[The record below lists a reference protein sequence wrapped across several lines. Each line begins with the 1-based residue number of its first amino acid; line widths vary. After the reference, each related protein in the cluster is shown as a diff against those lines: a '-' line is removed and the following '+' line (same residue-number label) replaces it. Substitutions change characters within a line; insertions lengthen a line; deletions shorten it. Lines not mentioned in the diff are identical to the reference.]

1 MQAFHH
7 PHFMDPRSPVQ
18 SLMEQALIGWFQK
31 MRPDEQAE
39 TLRRL
44 TKVHIRFF

>member
-18 SLMEQALIGWFQK
+18 GLMEQALGAWFQQ
-31 MRPDEQAE
+31 MRQDEQYE

-44 TKVHIRFF
+44 TKV